1 MSEKLFM
8 AWISCA
14 SNLSVHGTP
23 FPTNPLPATLPSWP
37 STYGGLVW
45 ALFGTAWLLFD
56 HIWLFWLLFGTFL
69 MATASALSS
78 AVTFTTVPLI
88 LWFEFWVE
96 RENSVV
102 RDDRKSFE
110 VGSQKGDYEVC
121 SFLHSCYCLLCD
133 YEFSRFVCCF
143 WILEFSVWAECWGIL
158 FLYVREKEG
167 VWFCSN
173 WELYGILFVIV
184 IFMELCKQ
192 FYE

>member
-1 MSEKLFM
+1 MGCFFACFRARDS
-8 AWISCA
+8 S
-14 SNLSVHGTP
+14 S
-23 FPTNPLPATLPSWP
+23 
-37 STYGGLVW
+37 
-45 ALFGTAWLLFD
+45 
-56 HIWLFWLLFGTFL
+56 
-69 MATASALSS
+69 ATAPTA
-78 AVTFTTVPLI
+78 TVPSSPSGKHKPTDVVVSRNQLST
-88 LWFEFWVE
+88 LFLSEE

-184 IFMELCKQ
+184 IFTELAFLDSVLYCKGGVRGN
-192 FYE
+192 

>member
-1 MSEKLFM
+1 MFWFWFFLFRDVRVLVLL
-8 AWISCA
+8 CETGCCG
-14 SNLSVHGTP
+14 LSKSVIH
-23 FPTNPLPATLPSWP
+23 FVSIRRWF
-37 STYGGLVW
+37 
-45 ALFGTAWLLFD
+45 LFLFLFSLLF
-56 HIWLFWLLFGTFL
+56 LFNSECVL
-69 MATASALSS
+69 
-78 AVTFTTVPLI
+78 LI

-192 FYE
+192 FYSWSEMRTVWREQV

>member
-1 MSEKLFM
+1 MWGFWFCCVNQDVVVSRNQLSTLFLSEGDFYFYFYFHYYFLFN
-8 AWISCA
+8 SECV
-14 SNLSVHGTP
+14 L
-23 FPTNPLPATLPSWP
+23 
-37 STYGGLVW
+37 
-45 ALFGTAWLLFD
+45 
-56 HIWLFWLLFGTFL
+56 
-69 MATASALSS
+69 
-78 AVTFTTVPLI
+78 LI

-192 FYE
+192 FYSWSEMRTVWREQVRVVCQHSQNNFRFSKLWN